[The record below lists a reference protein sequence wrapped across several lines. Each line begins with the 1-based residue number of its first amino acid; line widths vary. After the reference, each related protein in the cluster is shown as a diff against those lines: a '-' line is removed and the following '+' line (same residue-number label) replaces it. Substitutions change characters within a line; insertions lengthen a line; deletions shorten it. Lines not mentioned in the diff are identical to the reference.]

1 MEAESI
7 LAIISIGLFILMM
20 LGLGAKGKDII
31 LYFLMILVIF
41 PLSIITIPLWG
52 SLWLLGKIFDIDTL
66 VEIGEICS
74 LPLRVGSADEHP
86 PLK

>member
-1 MEAESI
+1 MEAGSI

-66 VEIGEICS
+66 VDIGEICS
-74 LPLRVGSADEHP
+74 LPLRVGLQMNIHH
-86 PLK
+86 